1 MIRPRDPQTIA
12 LLIFA
17 AFVALVGF
25 VAASRVL
32 ATDDVVAASI
42 LENEGVQ
49 VGSVSVE
56 GTVRVQVPEGALPDE
71 IVSAL
76 SRAGVVEDAETL
88 RALLYFTG
96 AGPQLSAG
104 EYEFAL
110 RTPPSEVIRRLRS
123 GPDLIERITFRSGL
137 RVEEIGEILEENDYF
152 TAAEWDAAVQA
163 APRREFMGDVSD
175 FLGFLLP
182 DTYEIEADTT
192 AASLLE
198 MMLDR
203 FEEQVTPT
211 LIARA
216 ESQGWSLY
224 EVLTIASV
232 VEREG
237 VHDDEK
243 PAIAATFLNRLDEGV
258 PLQADATVQFAV
270 TLQPDAEESIAE
282 HTWWKRGLTIAD
294 LELDSP
300 YNTYYYAGLMPGPI
314 ANPDIQSIRAVID
327 RAPFDY
333 VYFVAHPD
341 CDGRH
346 LFATTLD
353 EHNANVE
360 LFRASECAEG
370 ITD

>member
-1 MIRPRDPQTIA
+1 MIRLRDPQTIA
-12 LLIFA
+12 VLIFA
-17 AFVALVGF
+17 VFVVVVGF
-25 VAASRVL
+25 IAGSRVL
-32 ATDDVVAASI
+32 GTADAVAAAIQES
-42 LENEGVQ
+42 EGVT
-49 VGSVSVE
+49 VGSISVE
-56 GTVRVQVPEGALPDE
+56 GTVRVQIPEGALPGE

-76 SRAGVVEDAETL
+76 ARAGVVEEAETL

-104 EYEFAL
+104 EYDFAL
-110 RTPPSEVIRRLRS
+110 RTPPSEVVRRLRS

-137 RVEEIGEILEENDYF
+137 RVEEIGEILEEVGFF
-152 TAAEWDAAVQA
+152 TAAQWQAAVDA
-163 APRREFMGDVSD
+163 APRREFMGEVTD

-182 DTYEIEADTT
+182 DTYEIDADTT

-198 MMLDR
+198 AMLDR
-203 FEEQVTPT
+203 FEEMVTPE

-224 EVLTIASV
+224 EVITLASV

-243 PAIAATFLNRLDEGV
+243 PAIAAAFLNRLDEGTA
-258 PLQADATVQFAV
+258 LQADATVQFAI
-270 TLQPDAEESIAE
+270 TLEPDGAESIAE
-282 HTWWKRGLTIAD
+282 YGWWKRGLTIFD
-294 LELDSP
+294 LEFDSP
-300 YNTYYYAGLMPGPI
+300 YNTYYYPGLMPGPI
-314 ANPDIQSIRAVID
+314 ANPDIESIRAVID

-333 VYFVAHPD
+333 IYFVASPE

-346 LFATTLD
+346 LFASTLA

-360 LFRASECAEG
+360 LFRASDCAEG